1 MHSTPIKLP
10 RTAAM
15 ILAGGRV
22 GELSVLTL
30 RRPKSALPFGGH
42 FRVIDFALSNLMR
55 AGINNV
61 GILSQ
66 YRPGSLI
73 DHVGIGEGWDFIGL
87 DRGAKILPPF
97 RGAEASDWYKGN
109 ADAVYQNLN
118 YIRDQRAEVVLILS
132 GDHIYRM
139 DYRELVRTHLE
150 HGADMTIAV
159 KRMGHHERFGYA
171 TLDSS
176 GRVLAYEEKP
186 TQPRSDLASLTIYA
200 INTGPLVQVLEGLAG
215 NPQVEFGQDVIPR
228 MLAGY
233 RVQGFVFDGY
243 WAYTRTVNAYY
254 QAHQDLLARR
264 IDLDEW
270 GVRTNLQEGG
280 VAEQPPARVT
290 GSSEVRNSFLSA
302 GCEIEGTVIGSV
314 LSPGVRVEKGAQ
326 VINSLL
332 FHRCTVEKG
341 ASVCLTIA
349 DKGVSIGTNARVGPS
364 PEQATDPVA
373 AVAGFPITL
382 LGKECRVAPGAHV
395 EPGSEIHPE
404 AIRT

>member
-1 MHSTPIKLP
+1 MSPDPIKLP
-10 RTAAM
+10 RMAAM

-30 RRPKSALPFGGH
+30 RRPKSALPFGGY

-73 DHVGIGEGWDFIGL
+73 DHVGCGEGWDFIGL

-118 YIRDQRAEVVLILS
+118 YIRDLGAEVILILS

-139 DYRELVRTHLE
+139 DYRQLVRTHME
-150 HGADMTIAV
+150 RGADMTIAL

-171 TLDSS
+171 SLDSS
-176 GRVLAYEEKP
+176 GRVTDYEEKP
-186 TQPRSDLASLTIYA
+186 TTPRSDLASLTIYA
-200 INTGPLVQVLEGLAG
+200 INTAPLVQVLEELAG
-215 NPQVEFGQDVIPR
+215 RPQVEFGQDVVPR
-228 MLAGY
+228 MLANH
-233 RVQGFVFDGY
+233 RVHGFVFDGY

-254 QAHQDLLARR
+254 QAHQDLLAHR

-270 GVRTNLQEGG
+270 GVRTNLQDGG
-280 VAEQPPARVT
+280 VSDQPPARIT
-290 GSSEVRNSFLSA
+290 GSAEVHNSYLSA

-314 LSPGVRVEKGAQ
+314 LSPGVRVERGAR
-326 VINSLL
+326 VINSII
-332 FHRCTVEKG
+332 FQRGVIEKG
-341 ASVCLTIA
+341 ATVNLAIA
-349 DKGVSIGTNARVGPS
+349 DKGVSVGVNARVGPT
-364 PEQATDPVA
+364 PEEAPDA
-373 AVAGFPITL
+373 AAALARFPITL
-382 LGKECRVAPGAHV
+382 LGKECRVAPGARV

-404 AIRT
+404 AVRT

>member
-1 MHSTPIKLP
+1 MNSDPIKLP
-10 RTAAM
+10 RIAAM

-42 FRVIDFALSNLMR
+42 YRVIDFALSNLMR
-55 AGINNV
+55 AGVNNV

-73 DHVGIGEGWDFIGL
+73 DHVGTGEGWDFIGL

-109 ADAVYQNLN
+109 ADAVFQNLN
-118 YIRDQRAEVVLILS
+118 YIHDQRAEVVLILS

-139 DYRELVRTHLE
+139 DYRQLVRAHLE

-171 TLDSS
+171 TLDNS
-176 GRVLAYEEKP
+176 GRVVEYEEKP
-186 TQPRSDLASLTIYA
+186 AHPRSDLASLTIYA
-200 INTGPLVQVLEGLAG
+200 INTGPLVRVLEGLAG
-215 NPQVEFGQDVIPR
+215 SPQVEFGQDVIPR
-228 MLAGY
+228 MLDSY
-233 RVQGFVFDGY
+233 RVQGFIFDGY

-254 QAHQDLLARR
+254 QAHRDLLARR

-270 GVRTNLQEGG
+270 GVRTNLQDGG
-280 VAEQPPARVT
+280 VVDQPPARIS
-290 GSSEVRNSFLSA
+290 GSAEVQNSYLSA

-314 LSPGVRVEKGAQ
+314 LSPGVRVEKGAR
-326 VINSLL
+326 VVNSIV
-332 FHRCTVEKG
+332 FHHGTVKKG
-341 ASVCLTIA
+341 ASVCLAIV

-364 PEQATDPVA
+364 PEDAAEPVA
-373 AVAGFPITL
+373 AVAKFPITL
-382 LGKECRVAPGAHV
+382 LGKECRVAPGARV

-404 AIRT
+404 AVRT

>member
-1 MHSTPIKLP
+1 MNSDPIKLP
-10 RTAAM
+10 RMAAM

-42 FRVIDFALSNLMR
+42 YRVIDFALSNLMR

-73 DHVGIGEGWDFIGL
+73 DHVGTGEGWDFIGL

-109 ADAVYQNLN
+109 ADAVFQNLN

-139 DYRELVRTHLE
+139 AYRQLVRAHLE
-150 HGADMTIAV
+150 NGADMTIAV

-171 TLDSS
+171 TLDNS
-176 GRVLAYEEKP
+176 GRVVEYEEKP
-186 TQPRSDLASLTIYA
+186 VHPRSDLASLTIYA
-200 INTGPLVQVLEGLAG
+200 INTGPLVRVLEGLAG
-215 NPQVEFGQDVIPR
+215 NPTVEFGQDVIPR
-228 MLAGY
+228 MLDSY
-233 RVQGFVFDGY
+233 RVQGFIYDGY

-264 IDLDEW
+264 LDLDEW
-270 GVRTNLQEGG
+270 GVRTNLQDGG
-280 VAEQPPARVT
+280 VVDQPPARIS
-290 GSSEVRNSFLSA
+290 GSAEVRNSFLSA

-326 VINSLL
+326 VINSIV
-332 FHRCTVEKG
+332 FHQCTVKAG
-341 ASVCLTIA
+341 ASVCLAIV
-349 DKGVSIGTNARVGPS
+349 DKGVSIGANARVGPS
-364 PEQATDPVA
+364 PTDA
-373 AVAGFPITL
+373 AEPAAALAKFPITL
-382 LGKECRVAPGAHV
+382 LGKECRVAPGARV
-395 EPGSEIHPE
+395 EAGSEIPPE
-404 AIRT
+404 AVRT